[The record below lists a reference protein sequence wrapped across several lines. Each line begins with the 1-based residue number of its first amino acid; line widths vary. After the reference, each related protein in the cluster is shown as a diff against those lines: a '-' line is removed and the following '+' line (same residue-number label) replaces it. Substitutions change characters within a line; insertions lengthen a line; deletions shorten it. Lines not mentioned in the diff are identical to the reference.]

1 MKTFK
6 IEVTETLSKIVE
18 VSAENIEDALH
29 KTKKLYNNEKII
41 LDENNHVTTEF
52 KKMKL

>member
-6 IEVTETLSKIVE
+6 IEVIETLSKIVE
-18 VSAENIEDALH
+18 VSAENIEDAIH

-41 LDENNHVTTEF
+41 LDENDYVITEF
-52 KKMKL
+52 KKMES